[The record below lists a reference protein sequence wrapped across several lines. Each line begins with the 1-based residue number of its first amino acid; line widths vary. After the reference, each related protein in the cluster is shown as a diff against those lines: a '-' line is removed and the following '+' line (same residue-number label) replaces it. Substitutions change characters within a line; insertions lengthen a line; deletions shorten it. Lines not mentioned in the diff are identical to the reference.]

1 MLRFKWELKTGPCRV
16 PDKRE
21 CFSYKEWNDG
31 INMSLHHHTHGCK
44 SYDIRTAGL
53 PKYVCTYAH
62 TLVQIFF

>member
-31 INMSLHHHTHGCK
+31 INMSLHHHTHARAMI
-44 SYDIRTAGL
+44 SGL
-53 PKYVCTYAH
+53 RDYLSMYAH
-62 TLVQIFF
+62 MHIPTLVQIFF